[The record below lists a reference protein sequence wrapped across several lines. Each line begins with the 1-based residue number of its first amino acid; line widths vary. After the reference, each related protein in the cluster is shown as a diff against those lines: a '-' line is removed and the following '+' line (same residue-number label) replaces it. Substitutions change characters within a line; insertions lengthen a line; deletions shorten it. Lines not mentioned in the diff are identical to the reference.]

1 MSQQNQLK
9 ELSRELRDG
18 GALARHEESKIE
30 FTVSLS
36 SAPGPQGAG
45 C

>member
-9 ELSRELRDG
+9 ELSRQLRDG
-18 GALARHEESKIE
+18 GALPRHEENKIE

-36 SAPGPQGAG
+36 SALGPQGAG